1 MDDTQAKIEQRY
13 EEMILSKSPLE
24 RLKMASRMHDSARK
38 LVISGILKGRPHLE
52 VSRLRAQLF
61 LRMYGDDFTA
71 TERERIIK
79 KMPNMQLDTES

>member
-1 MDDTQAKIEQRY
+1 MDDTQAKIERRY

-38 LVISGILKGRPHLE
+38 LVISGILKGRPYLD